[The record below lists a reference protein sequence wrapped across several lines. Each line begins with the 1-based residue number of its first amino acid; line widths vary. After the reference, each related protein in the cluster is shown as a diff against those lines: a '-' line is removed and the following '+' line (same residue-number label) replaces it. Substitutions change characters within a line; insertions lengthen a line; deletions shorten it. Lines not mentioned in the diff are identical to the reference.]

1 MDPPP
6 DLLFSI
12 RNYALNGFFGKI
24 FAKIVKNVFY
34 AFDVSLKTI
43 NNELVLKLKVIGI
56 V

>member
-1 MDPPP
+1 MD
-6 DLLFSI
+6 LGGCKKQ
-12 RNYALNGFFGKI
+12 NI
-24 FAKIVKNVFY
+24 FCRMFKRDKIVKNVFY